1 MARCCMCLLQRR
13 QQAAAA
19 APPQAGQRLR
29 STSCMTEGRMVP
41 HTPLEMLTW
50 PFHGGRLLLGSV
62 QPSPTTRMSAQFT
75 NSL

>member
-1 MARCCMCLLQRR
+1 
-13 QQAAAA
+13 
-19 APPQAGQRLR
+19 
-29 STSCMTEGRMVP
+29 MVP